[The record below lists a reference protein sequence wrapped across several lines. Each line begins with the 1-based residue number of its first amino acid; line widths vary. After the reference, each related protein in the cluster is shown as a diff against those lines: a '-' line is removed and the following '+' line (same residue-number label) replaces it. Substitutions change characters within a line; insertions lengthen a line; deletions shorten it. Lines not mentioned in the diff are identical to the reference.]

1 MHLPIFVADTK
12 IIFACNFEAPLK
24 YNLDSLYFFTP
35 GAQTYKQLSMS
46 WGWSSRFNLNVVEFL
61 FSFKALYKQDRHVL
75 GTVGRAVLHILRK
88 CSVWIS
94 ILPNSLFVAFVS
106 YFKNVTLNDAA
117 NDAES
122 FSPVGIY
129 LFKVNKFCL
138 NVTMD
143 TKATSLTSLTSSW
156 CQWLCFRSHL
166 PMNLIS
172 VLPASRNDKRCSQD
186 Y

>member
-1 MHLPIFVADTK
+1 MHQSIIFWKIAPQNVGYFSTIFVADTK

-106 YFKNVTLNDAA
+106 YFKSVTL
-117 NDAES
+117 S
-122 FSPVGIY
+122 TIRPTMQ
-129 LFKVNKFCL
+129 KVLAQSAYTCSK
-138 NVTMD
+138 
-143 TKATSLTSLTSSW
+143 LTN
-156 CQWLCFRSHL
+156 F
-166 PMNLIS
+166 
-172 VLPASRNDKRCSQD
+172 A
-186 Y
+186 